1 MNGEPLSRTNTLQLN
16 ADTRRGK
23 SALCNFSVSSFHYWS
38 PFQGLGRSMIA
49 VAQISILLFTSA
61 SRLSPD
67 SVLTEEN
74 RCEAIKSANAYCLME
89 GNEQLV
95 SYLFAGLLFIIIIGF
110 FPFVISVIHLYI
122 TFCLTD
128 FITVPDGGDFVAIPA
143 VIALLFLSMADN
155 RRNHWHPVQPPSS
168 PLGVRIGIGLA
179 TAWGIRFQVA
189 YIYLNAAVAK
199 LFPEEWQTG
208 SAFYYITKSEMFG
221 VSGWLIKPVDFIVG
235 FPIVTLTFTWGTI
248 LFEFLLALAI
258 AVGSVK
264 IRRVALICSIIF
276 HLFIALFIG
285 IFSFALIMIGVV
297 ILANSDVYSIRFK
310 IWKTFHSLRRP
321 AI

>member
-1 MNGEPLSRTNTLQLN
+1 MLILEEEKSGLRNLSVTSLR
-16 ADTRRGK
+16 
-23 SALCNFSVSSFHYWS
+23 YWS
-38 PFQGLGRSMIA
+38 PFQGLGRSVIA
-49 VAQISILLFTSA
+49 VAQISTLLFTSA

-74 RCEAIKSANAYCLME
+74 RCEGIKSANAYCLME

-95 SYLFAGLLFIIIIGF
+95 SYLFAGLLFIIVIGF
-110 FPFVISVIHLYI
+110 FPFFISVIHLYI

-143 VIALLFLSMADN
+143 VIALLFLSLADN
-155 RRNHWHPVQPPSS
+155 RRNHWYLAQPRSS

-179 TAWGIRFQVA
+179 TAWGLRFQVA

-208 SAFYYITKSEMFG
+208 TAFYYITKSEMFG

-248 LFEFLLALAI
+248 LFEFLMALTIAI
-258 AVGSVK
+258 GSVQ
-264 IRRVALICSIIF
+264 IRRVALICAVIF

-285 IFSFALIMIGVV
+285 IFSFAFIMIGVV
-297 ILANSDVYSIRFK
+297 ILANSDVYSPRFR
-310 IWKTFHSLRRP
+310 IWKRSSHLKQPPRSIL
-321 AI
+321 